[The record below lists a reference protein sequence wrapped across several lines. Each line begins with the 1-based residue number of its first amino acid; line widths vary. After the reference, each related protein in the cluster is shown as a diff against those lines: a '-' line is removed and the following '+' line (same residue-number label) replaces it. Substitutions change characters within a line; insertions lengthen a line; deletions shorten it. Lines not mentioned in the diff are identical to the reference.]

1 MPRYTFEWKGADVV
15 VYTLPG
21 RNYWRTVCR
30 AKVAYYDGPQLVV
43 IGACNEVIRFK
54 LLIQERLY
62 EYKRKTGDC
71 LLSEKHNI

>member
-43 IGACNEVIRFK
+43 IGACNEVIRF
-54 LLIQERLY
+54 
-62 EYKRKTGDC
+62 
-71 LLSEKHNI
+71 